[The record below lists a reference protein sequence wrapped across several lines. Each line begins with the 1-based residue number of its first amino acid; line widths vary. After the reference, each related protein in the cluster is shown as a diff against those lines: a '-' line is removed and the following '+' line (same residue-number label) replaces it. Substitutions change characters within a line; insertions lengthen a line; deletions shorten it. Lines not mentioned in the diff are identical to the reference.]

1 MSPCGS
7 TAKFWRQSPYY
18 YYYYVGAKTASPV
31 TPNVKL
37 AHSSYPKWRGY
48 DTSVYG
54 VNSGKYSIYG
64 GTRGTSGLEAAART
78 YPTLLN
84 GCRRDLCSRG
94 SLVTQTRS

>member
-7 TAKFWRQSPYY
+7 TAKFWRQSPYYYY

-64 GTRGTSGLEAAART
+64 GYPWNLGTGG
-78 YPTLLN
+78 
-84 GCRRDLCSRG
+84 GC
-94 SLVTQTRS
+94 